1 MKGRTPDED
10 LLQLG
15 RTTRGRADPKGQWE
29 LNGFVPK
36 LLPPATVPVADRT
49 TGSTVADALQD
60 KGTHRTKRIK
70 SMTGRD

>member
-15 RTTRGRADPKGQWE
+15 RTTRGRANPKGQRE

-36 LLPPATVPVADRT
+36 LLPPATAPVADRT
-49 TGSTVADALQD
+49 TGSTVTDTLHD

-70 SMTGRD
+70 STTGRD